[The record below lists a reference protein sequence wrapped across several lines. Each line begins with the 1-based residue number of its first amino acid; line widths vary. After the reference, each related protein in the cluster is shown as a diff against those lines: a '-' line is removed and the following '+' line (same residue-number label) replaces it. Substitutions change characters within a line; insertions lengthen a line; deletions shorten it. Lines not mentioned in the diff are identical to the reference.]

1 MFLCL
6 RSVFWGNGAGPGAG
20 APLSTSR
27 CQRCRLTQVRRRRRQ
42 PPPPTLSAT
51 PLYRAVLLTPHPHSH
66 HYNTYLINTFLTYP
80 TPFLLLPLP
89 ANDLFTGTCGTRV
102 SSHHVCAR
110 RGCWHMRL
118 SVCDTLQTSQLRNL
132 IVKIQLIS
140 FLDKNI
146 LVLAQIPYIT
156 HYNEKNYNYL
166 YIDPLMRLQVGPTVN
181 RRRIY

>member
-42 PPPPTLSAT
+42 PPPPPLSAT

-118 SVCDTLQTSQLRNL
+118 SVCDTLQTVPSFSISTFQLQNL
-132 IVKIQLIS
+132 IAKIQLIS
-140 FLDKNI
+140 FF
-146 LVLAQIPYIT
+146 
-156 HYNEKNYNYL
+156 
-166 YIDPLMRLQVGPTVN
+166 G
-181 RRRIY
+181 